1 LKASGLSER
10 SGSLTSPV
18 SKGNKRLKLDLH
30 THCGEATSLY
40 TPTVDIVKQIVAAA
54 RAKGLDGIAV
64 TEHNNRAYGYKVKQI
79 VEQQLHEDILIIP
92 GQEID
97 RGPLH
102 IVVLYLPG
110 DTTFRFVGHPGYPPV
125 KDLAAEIDDSI
136 QGLEIRNPTHDD
148 EIDEA
153 LVTRIARE
161 RGLLLL
167 RNSDAHFLSDI
178 GKYYTEIELDELC
191 ARARQTRHSQL

>member
-1 LKASGLSER
+1 LKASGPSVR

-18 SKGNKRLKLDLH
+18 SKGNRRLKLDLH

-54 RAKGLDGIAV
+54 RGKGLDGIAV

-79 VEQQLHEDILIIP
+79 VEQQLQEDILIIP

-110 DTTFRFVGHPGYPPV
+110 ETTLRFVAHPGYPPV

-136 QGLEIRNPTHDD
+136 HGLEIRNPTHDD

-153 LVTRIARE
+153 LVTRIAHE

-167 RNSDAHFLSDI
+167 KNSDAHFLSDI

-191 ARARQTRHSQL
+191 ARARQTRRSQP